1 MNRFSNSRFKTS
13 IRNLKWF
20 SCCILVLSVC
30 TAGSVCADASV
41 WSVTDGNNT
50 VYLGGTV
57 HFLRAS
63 DFPLPEEYEQAY
75 QAASEIYFE
84 TDIAAMTDV
93 SVQTQILQQ
102 LTYNDERTLK
112 TVLNQEAYTALSDYA
127 ASKNMPMM
135 VLDKFKPGLLITT
148 LQILEVQSMGFTPQG
163 VDTYFTTR
171 AIGDAKS
178 LGQLE
183 AVQEQIEFIAA
194 MGKGNESEFVLL
206 SLRDLDQTR
215 ELMDEMV
222 QAWRV
227 GNNARL
233 EKLFVEDMRSETPEL
248 YDSLLLQRNLM
259 WIPLIDQMLDD
270 GDTEFVLVGAAHLVG
285 EDGLLELL
293 ANKGYEI
300 RQL

>member
-1 MNRFSNSRFKTS
+1 MNRFSNSRFKTR

-20 SCCILVLSVC
+20 SRCILVLSVC

-93 SVQTQILQQ
+93 SVQTQMLQQ

-112 TVLNQEAYTALSDYA
+112 TVLTQEAYTALSDYA
-127 ASKNMPMM
+127 VSKNIPMM

-163 VDTYFTTR
+163 VDTYFTAR

>member
-1 MNRFSNSRFKTS
+1 
-13 IRNLKWF
+13 
-20 SCCILVLSVC
+20 
-30 TAGSVCADASV
+30 
-41 WSVTDGNNT
+41 
-50 VYLGGTV
+50 
-57 HFLRAS
+57 
-63 DFPLPEEYEQAY
+63 
-75 QAASEIYFE
+75 
-84 TDIAAMTDV
+84 
-93 SVQTQILQQ
+93 
-102 LTYNDERTLK
+102 
-112 TVLNQEAYTALSDYA
+112 
-127 ASKNMPMM
+127 
-135 VLDKFKPGLLITT
+135 
-148 LQILEVQSMGFTPQG
+148 MGFTPQG